1 MCYIK
6 GSHIVHG
13 HVLKPLPIAATQGV
27 VVTRTIMV
35 TIPKCVD
42 EVDET
47 PQSVTNLANEVG
59 RRTGVLRQC
68 RRRETKRRP
77 CRTTCEFVPIGFVS
91 QFQTRLL
98 GGGRRCPGSSRV
110 GKFEVPQ
117 LLTGKLNRL
126 WVGPSACP
134 LSLPTFQGYSF
145 LVVGVSWMREVG
157 AVFDV
162 M

>member
-1 MCYIK
+1 MLIK

-77 CRTTCEFVPIGFVS
+77 CRTTCSIQIGFVS

-98 GGGRRCPGSSRV
+98 GECDLQ
-110 GKFEVPQ
+110 FIQWEIQVPQ

-126 WVGPSACP
+126 
-134 LSLPTFQGYSF
+134 
-145 LVVGVSWMREVG
+145 
-157 AVFDV
+157 
-162 M
+162 